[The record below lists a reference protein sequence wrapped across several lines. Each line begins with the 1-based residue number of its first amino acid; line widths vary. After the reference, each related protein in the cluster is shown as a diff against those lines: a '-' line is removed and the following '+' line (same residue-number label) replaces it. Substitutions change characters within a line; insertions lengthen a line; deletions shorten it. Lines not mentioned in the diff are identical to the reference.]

1 MGTGITI
8 FLSLIPSA
16 IIGLGVW
23 LIQRSINKHDME
35 RVKREES
42 REKQEE
48 ARNEARK
55 KNEVLLIKLVGA
67 SISLGEATAVS
78 VQRMDPLCNG
88 DMKKALEYAQ
98 NVKHEQKDFL
108 NEQGV
113 EHFL

>member
-8 FLSLIPSA
+8 FLSLMPST

-23 LIQRSINKHDME
+23 FMQRSINKHDKE
-35 RVKREES
+35 RVKREDS
-42 REKQEE
+42 REKQED

-78 VQRMDPLCNG
+78 VQRLDPMCNG

-98 NVKHEQKDFL
+98 TVKHEQKDFL